1 MVIRPAPPSA
11 LVLASILSV
20 QFGGA
25 LAVTLIPLVGVFGSV
40 LLRLALGVGVLLVV
54 ARPRLSG
61 YTGAHW
67 RTAVGFGLAL
77 AVMNS
82 AFYGS
87 LTRLPIGVAVTVE
100 FLGPLLLAASLS
112 RRPRDGV
119 AVLAAA
125 VGVSLIAQVFQV
137 RLAELDVLG
146 MVLALLAGA
155 AWAGYIVLSGRT
167 GAAFPGLDGLTVAML
182 VACCLVAPMGLL
194 EAGPRLG
201 TPEALVR
208 GAAVAVLS
216 SVLPYSLELL
226 ALRRMDPR
234 VFGIL
239 LSLEPAVAALAGLL
253 VLSQTL
259 TPIQLV
265 GMSLVVAASVATVRP
280 DSPPPATAEVGA
292 YPD

>member
-1 MVIRPAPPSA
+1 MVIRPAPPTV

-40 LLRLALGVGVLLVV
+40 LLRLVLGVAVLLVV

-61 YTGAHW
+61 HPGAHW

-77 AVMNS
+77 AVMNT

-100 FLGPLLLAASLS
+100 FLGPLVLAASLS
-112 RRPRDGV
+112 RRPRDAL

-125 VGVSLIAQVFQV
+125 AGVCLIAQVFQV
-137 RLAELDVLG
+137 RLAELDLLG
-146 MVLALLAGA
+146 VGLALLAGG
-155 AWAGYIVLSGRT
+155 AWAGYILLSGRT

-182 VACCLVAPMGLL
+182 VASVAVVPAGLL
-194 EAGPRLG
+194 DAGSRLA
-201 TPEALVR
+201 TSEALVR
-208 GAAVAVLS
+208 GAGVALLS

-253 VLSQTL
+253 VLGQTL

-265 GMSLVVAASVATVRP
+265 GMSFVVAASVTTVRP
-280 DSPPPATAEVGA
+280 ESPPPTAAEVGA
-292 YPD
+292 